1 MSMDFPFLGTN
12 PKIEAFTDQCKKQE
26 EKSDLNI

>member
-12 PKIEAFTDQCKKQE
+12 PKIEAFTDQCRKK